1 MPTNDFEL
9 VKWTLRM
16 LYLQKFKLGKS
27 FDVSTIYCGMARK
40 RFLLKLLLDN
50 RLNNL
55 VAYAIQIN
63 VPGKEINLGK
73 N

>member
-1 MPTNDFEL
+1 MQ
-9 VKWTLRM
+9 W
-16 LYLQKFKLGKS
+16 
-27 FDVSTIYCGMARK
+27 GMARK

-50 RLNNL
+50 WLNNL
-55 VAYAIQIN
+55 VAYAIQIG